1 MRALTG
7 CADGKLRIWNILNG
21 SCLREIRGNSKS
33 DAILSISIVENR
45 IVVNTVS
52 NILLLEFEKI
62 KFEYDVEALI
72 EKTFQDTSEN
82 PKFIQKLPVKRRA
95 YSAIRASRMALNST
109 PNARLFNDS
118 RQTIL
123 DHSSGPVSGKSL
135 TDARRIY
142 SAGTKGA
149 RSEFHKPNSA
159 GHISDFAL
167 VKRRSVMES
176 INAIISRYFGTFGSF
191 FGIKNR

>member
-1 MRALTG
+1 MNCVKLLYMRALTG

-82 PKFIQKLPVKRRA
+82 PKFIRKSVR
-95 YSAIRASRMALNST
+95 YIASNFD
-109 PNARLFNDS
+109 RL
-118 RQTIL
+118 
-123 DHSSGPVSGKSL
+123 VSNVE
-135 TDARRIY
+135 Y
-142 SAGTKGA
+142 C
-149 RSEFHKPNSA
+149 
-159 GHISDFAL
+159 
-167 VKRRSVMES
+167 
-176 INAIISRYFGTFGSF
+176 
-191 FGIKNR
+191 